1 MAQDVSGSS
10 SVPPENS
17 DVDEEFKFLLCQN
30 CHQEAERPNL
40 LSCLHN
46 LCAECLQETTL
57 GNRCPVCQAPHSQT
71 NTTFVRPNSFF
82 ADLRTKLGVFRK
94 ISRGQELACDNCGK
108 EGTHWCF
115 DCEEFLCSACFA
127 NHQRYLKKQSHEARA
142 MEDLRASSSK
152 EFLSESKNAS
162 IMSCSTKEH
171 RLERLSIYCKVCQRP
186 LCCTCALLDYGHS
199 SHHCHIQEEIQRRQR
214 EMLSMSSNL
223 GEMETAFE
231 TSCGELRDK
240 VDRMVEEKDKTREQ
254 IRQRVTEMVQ
264 LVEKKGEMFLAAV
277 EDEHRRKVQEVEET
291 LQNGERV
298 GQRLASG
305 RQLVDTMRLYASDQE
320 VLDMY
325 PFVWKSLEE
334 LARRHY
340 PWEQEAERKETLRG
354 SRSGYPDF
362 LRKSDDR
369 ERNSSSCSHNSIQS
383 ETFREVISEE
393 ETCGKHFSN
402 SDKTSYPRHLQPAE
416 RISVPYRL
424 AVDLGMSQRFEEV
437 GRDQEDKPANSGGS
451 VSPLTDPASC
461 LSRGTVEDISSHGEP
476 SELHPAKRTPTQGNS
491 KDGFHPPIPGVSQT
505 RNPAENALHLV
516 AVKDETKCFSVII
529 HPGGY
534 ERGLESFLHYLR
546 TLHQPILVGYNL
558 WSMNLALLVKYL
570 EALRKGE
577 AFRDAI
583 FGFLDASPLI
593 KEKLPNRRSYTL
605 KSLYHD
611 SFEELLDNDQPLE
624 CAKALEELCTV
635 LEADKQQRNGPVAKK
650 GSNVFQKSPVFISAL
665 GISGESIEDM
675 FTQLI
680 WQPIYQWWRT
690 YAQCGEAQVV
700 VAVKRDLF
708 GTGRL
713 IQAADLSLG
722 SSGCKHT
729 SLDAAKDAVVFD
741 VGLHECGSTLQMT
754 PDSLVYNIIL
764 HYKPTPASNAVVI
777 RTSPVEVPIECHYP
791 RKSNVS
797 SKAIQPTWIPFSS
810 TLSAEQKLSFTLRLM
825 NDDWSSE
832 RTSNAYQL
840 GDVMNIQANVNGENH
855 VALRLFVDSCVA
867 TLTPQRDSSPQYAI
881 IDYNGW
887 VPVEGTRDIC
897 NCCENR
903 NCGPTRGQP
912 GRVNPWGSWASGRR
926 VGRDVAAKQDTQK
939 KEVESDVTVG
949 PVFIVDAY
957 MASKRSL
964 GHQSQALEV
973 PAEHGDFSTTALLV
987 GLALMSVAMVLA
999 LALTVVLLAKKH
1011 SEHNISTL

>member
-1 MAQDVSGSS
+1 MLPVQYDTLAWESYHSWSRADPWAQIDM
-10 SVPPENS
+10 
-17 DVDEEFKFLLCQN
+17 
-30 CHQEAERPNL
+30 
-40 LSCLHN
+40 
-46 LCAECLQETTL
+46 
-57 GNRCPVCQAPHSQT
+57 SQ
-71 NTTFVRPNSFF
+71 
-82 ADLRTKLGVFRK
+82 
-94 ISRGQELACDNCGK
+94 
-108 EGTHWCF
+108 
-115 DCEEFLCSACFA
+115 
-127 NHQRYLKKQSHEARA
+127 ARA
-142 MEDLRASSSK
+142 
-152 EFLSESKNAS
+152 LS
-162 IMSCSTKEH
+162 
-171 RLERLSIYCKVCQRP
+171 
-186 LCCTCALLDYGHS
+186 
-199 SHHCHIQEEIQRRQR
+199 
-214 EMLSMSSNL
+214 
-223 GEMETAFE
+223 
-231 TSCGELRDK
+231 
-240 VDRMVEEKDKTREQ
+240 
-254 IRQRVTEMVQ
+254 
-264 LVEKKGEMFLAAV
+264 
-277 EDEHRRKVQEVEET
+277 
-291 LQNGERV
+291 
-298 GQRLASG
+298 
-305 RQLVDTMRLYASDQE
+305 
-320 VLDMY
+320 
-325 PFVWKSLEE
+325 
-334 LARRHY
+334 
-340 PWEQEAERKETLRG
+340 
-354 SRSGYPDF
+354 
-362 LRKSDDR
+362 
-369 ERNSSSCSHNSIQS
+369 
-383 ETFREVISEE
+383 TF
-393 ETCGKHFSN
+393 T
-402 SDKTSYPRHLQPAE
+402 P
-416 RISVPYRL
+416 
-424 AVDLGMSQRFEEV
+424 
-437 GRDQEDKPANSGGS
+437 
-451 VSPLTDPASC
+451 VS
-461 LSRGTVEDISSHGEP
+461 
-476 SELHPAKRTPTQGNS
+476 
-491 KDGFHPPIPGVSQT
+491 
-505 RNPAENALHLV
+505 
-516 AVKDETKCFSVII
+516 
-529 HPGGY
+529 
-534 ERGLESFLHYLR
+534 
-546 TLHQPILVGYNL
+546 
-558 WSMNLALLVKYL
+558 
-570 EALRKGE
+570 
-577 AFRDAI
+577 
-583 FGFLDASPLI
+583 
-593 KEKLPNRRSYTL
+593 
-605 KSLYHD
+605 
-611 SFEELLDNDQPLE
+611 
-624 CAKALEELCTV
+624 
-635 LEADKQQRNGPVAKK
+635 
-650 GSNVFQKSPVFISAL
+650 
-665 GISGESIEDM
+665 
-675 FTQLI
+675 
-680 WQPIYQWWRT
+680 
-690 YAQCGEAQVV
+690 AQCGEAQVV

-881 IDYNGW
+881 IDYNGCLVDGRSDASSVFLSPRVTEDSLRFTVDVFRFTADPRDLIYLTCHLKVTAVDQLPDPAKKACSFHKASNVW